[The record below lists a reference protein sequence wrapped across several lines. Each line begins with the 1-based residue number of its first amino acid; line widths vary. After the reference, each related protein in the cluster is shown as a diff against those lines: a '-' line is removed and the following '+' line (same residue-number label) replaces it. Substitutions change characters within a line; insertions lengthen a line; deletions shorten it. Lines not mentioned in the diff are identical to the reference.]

1 MSAADEHDHEAR
13 PDVTGSNDADGR
25 AELALYRQMVTIR
38 CFEEHAAALYRDG
51 HIPGFCHL
59 SIGQEACAVGAC
71 AALPPNAVI
80 TSTHR
85 GHGHLIGKGANVEAM
100 FAELF
105 GRETGLCR
113 GRGGSM
119 HIADPSIGVLGANG
133 IVAAGLPIA
142 VGAALAGCV
151 LGENRIAL
159 AFFGDGAIA
168 QGTFHESLNL
178 AALWNLPVIFFCENN
193 GFAEFSPAGDQHPVP
208 ITARALAYGIASES
222 ADGNDVLAVREV
234 TRAAVERARSGG
246 GPTLIEAHTYQWAGH
261 YEGDPLKYRSPEDF
275 ARAQEHDPIKV
286 LGRRLGPSRART
298 LVDIEREVA
307 AEITVA
313 ATTALS
319 APPPKPA
326 DVGLYVVASRAAGGC
341 TDLVDDEVKYGEALR
356 RALADAL
363 RDDPTVF
370 LAGVDIGRAGGAF
383 RVTRGLQDE
392 FGAERVRDT
401 PISEMGV
408 MGAAVGAAMTG
419 ARPVVELM
427 FDDFLGVCLDQIMN
441 QAAKL
446 RFMTGGAAEV
456 PLVIRTQYGA
466 GRSAA
471 AQHSQSLEGLVA
483 AIPGLTVVVPSTAP
497 DAYGLLRSAIEDP
510 NPVVFFENRH
520 LYGRPGTA
528 PGPDHRVPIGRAA
541 VVRAG
546 ESLTVVSW
554 GRLLHETMRAADE
567 LADRGVHVEVIDLR
581 TLSPLDWPTIHESLK
596 RTSRLAV
603 VHEAHGPFGPGAEI
617 AALAAEHAVWE
628 LDAPVRRICTP
639 AVPAPYAP
647 ELESVWLPNAQRIA
661 GDLHEL
667 AAC

>member
-1 MSAADEHDHEAR
+1 M
-13 PDVTGSNDADGR
+13 TGSNEAAGR
-25 AELALYRQMVTIR
+25 EQLGLYRQMITIR
-38 CFEEHAAALYRDG
+38 RFEERVAVLYRDG

-71 AALPPNAVI
+71 AALPAGAVI

-85 GHGHLIGKGANVEAM
+85 GHGHLIAKGANVEAM
-100 FAELF
+100 FAELL

-119 HIADPSIGVLGANG
+119 HVADPSIGVLGANG

-142 VGAALAGCV
+142 VGAAVAGRI
-151 LGENRIAL
+151 LGDNRIAL

-168 QGTFHESLNL
+168 QGAFHESLNL

-193 GFAEFSPAGDQHPVP
+193 GFAEFSPAADQHPVP
-208 ITARALAYGIASES
+208 ITARAHAYGIDSETV
-222 ADGNDVLAVREV
+222 DGNDVLAVRDV
-234 TRAAVERARSGG
+234 ARAAVDRALAGG
-246 GPTLIEAHTYQWAGH
+246 GPTLIEAVTYRWAGH
-261 YEGDPLKYRSPEDF
+261 YEGDPLEYRAPEDF
-275 ARAQEHDPIKV
+275 ARAQERDPIRV
-286 LGRRLGPSRART
+286 LGDRLGPSQARS
-298 LVDIEREVA
+298 LADIEQEVA
-307 AEITVA
+307 AEIAAA
-313 ATTALS
+313 ATAALA
-319 APPPKPA
+319 APAPEPA
-326 DVGLYVVASRAAGGC
+326 GLDLHVVASRPAVECADLLDDQVNYGGAIR
-341 TDLVDDEVKYGEALR
+341 KALS
-356 RALADAL
+356 DAL

-370 LAGVDIGRAGGAF
+370 LAGIDIGRAGGVF
-383 RVTRGLQDE
+383 RVTRGLRDE
-392 FGAERVRDT
+392 FGSERVRDT

-446 RFMTGGAAEV
+446 RFMTGGAVQV

-466 GRSAA
+466 GRSSA

-497 DAYGLLRSAIEDP
+497 DAYGLLRTAIEDP

-520 LYGRPGTA
+520 LYGRRGTA
-528 PGPDHRVPIGRAA
+528 PGPDHRVPFGRAA
-541 VVRAG
+541 VIRPGGSV
-546 ESLTVVSW
+546 TVVSW
-554 GRLLHETMRAADE
+554 GRLLHETLQAADE
-567 LADRGVHVEVIDLR
+567 LAGRGIQIEVVDLR
-581 TLSPLDWPTIHESLK
+581 TLSPLDWPTIHESVR
-596 RTSRLAV
+596 RTSRLAI

-617 AALAAEHAVWE
+617 AALAAEHALWE
-628 LDAPVRRICTP
+628 LDAPIRRICPP

-647 ELESVWLPNAQRIA
+647 ELESVWLPDAHRIA
-661 GDLHEL
+661 EDLSEL
-667 AAC
+667 AVW